1 MQMVISQYPS
11 HSERRLPSECPPGQD
26 GRVNTPW
33 GLGADGS
40 RCNRRLPA
48 PPLRPINV
56 DKRTVGEECGQGGC
70 DSHSNVHVL
79 ADGVV
84 GDGWMPR
91 VLVGIE
97 RWPPRTTTPP
107 SMPRR
112 RQRGSAPVGSSR
124 PRLIQIRAAAAGGR
138 PPIPPAGRP
147 PRIEGRYRLL
157 RVLVPAREL
166 GWRPGVC
173 AIQVRTS

>member
-1 MQMVISQYPS
+1 MATAND
-11 HSERRLPSECPPGQD
+11 HSAIHASKA
-26 GRVNTPW
+26 T
-33 GLGADGS
+33 
-40 RCNRRLPA
+40 
-48 PPLRPINV
+48 
-56 DKRTVGEECGQGGC
+56 T
-70 DSHSNVHVL
+70 
-79 ADGVV
+79 
-84 GDGWMPR
+84 
-91 VLVGIE
+91 GI
-97 RWPPRTTTPP
+97 
-107 SMPRR
+107 
-112 RQRGSAPVGSSR
+112 GPVGSSR